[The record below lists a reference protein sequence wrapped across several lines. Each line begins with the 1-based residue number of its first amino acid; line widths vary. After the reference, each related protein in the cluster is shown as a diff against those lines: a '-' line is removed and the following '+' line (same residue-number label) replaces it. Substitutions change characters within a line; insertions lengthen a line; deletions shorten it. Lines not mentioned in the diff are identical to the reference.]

1 LSVIQLMDYFEG
13 QAIQALVL
21 YASLILCH
29 FNVR

>member
-1 LSVIQLMDYFEG
+1 MDYFEG